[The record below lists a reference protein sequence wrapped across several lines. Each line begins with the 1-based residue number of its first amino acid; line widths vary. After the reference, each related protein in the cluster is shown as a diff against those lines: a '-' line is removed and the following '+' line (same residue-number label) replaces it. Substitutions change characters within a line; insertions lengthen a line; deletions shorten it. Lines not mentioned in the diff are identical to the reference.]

1 MGVYGAIAG
10 AALGGIGGLIKNK
23 GERDRLNKI
32 MEGAAKYKN
41 GAPRMYGA
49 EQDSLIKALQS
60 AGPEQAVAGGNV
72 ARTGLARQLG
82 QTEGE
87 IGGIAGVRAAMTSG
101 EEAGL
106 AGGIGR
112 AAGAERVGNLQ
123 GAGTN
128 ISQAASD
135 ALARERLRLDA
146 LRMYNEA
153 KDARKSGFNAFT
165 GGAAN
170 GAMAG
175 AKLPV

>member
-1 MGVYGAIAG
+1 MGVYGAIGG
-10 AALGGIGGLIKNK
+10 AVLGGIGGIIKNK

-32 MEGAAKYKN
+32 MEGASKYKN
-41 GAPRMYGA
+41 GVPRMYGA

-60 AGPEQAVAGGNV
+60 AGPEQAIASGNV
-72 ARTGLARQLG
+72 ARSELGKQLG
-82 QTEGE
+82 QAEGQA
-87 IGGIAGVRAAMTSG
+87 GGIAGVRAAMTSG
-101 EEAGL
+101 QEAGL

-123 GAGTN
+123 GASTN
-128 ISQAASD
+128 ISQAASN

-153 KDARKSGFNAFT
+153 KGARKSGFNAFA

-175 AKLPV
+175 AALPV